1 MERSGS
7 DRCGQPGRRVGQPN
21 IQKEERYAVSDDDG
35 CPCGRHACGRRGAGR
50 LWRRR
55 RRGSGP
61 GGCHAGTDR
70 IEGATDEVASVTGE
84 IGQAVDNGLT
94 VQLNEQNTSGES
106 GTATFTINDD
116 GTTHVVLQVTGGGT
130 EPQPAHIHEGT
141 CDDLNPQPAF
151 PLQDVVNGT
160 SETDVDIS
168 LDDLTLSSYAVN
180 VHESAEEADVYVACG
195 DITDV
200 NG

>member
-1 MERSGS
+1 MRSRMMTVLPAVGMLAAAAVLAG
-7 DRCGQPGRRVGQPN
+7 CGG
-21 IQKEERYAVSDDDG
+21 DDVE
-35 CPCGRHACGRRGAGR
+35 GAAQEAATQAQ
-50 LWRRR
+50 
-55 RRGSGP
+55 SV
-61 GGCHAGTDR
+61 
-70 IEGATDEVASVTGE
+70 IEGATDEVSSVTGE
-84 IGQAVDNGLT
+84 VGQAVDNGLT
-94 VQLNEQNTSGES
+94 VQLNEQNGSGES

-116 GTTHVVLQVTGGGT
+116 GTTHVVLQITGGGT
-130 EPQPAHIHEGT
+130 DPQPAHIHEGT

-151 PLQDVVNGT
+151 PLQDVVNGS

>member
-1 MERSGS
+1 MRMMTAFSAVGVLVAAVALAG
-7 DRCGQPGRRVGQPN
+7 CGG
-21 IQKEERYAVSDDDG
+21 DDVE
-35 CPCGRHACGRRGAGR
+35 GAAQEAATQAQ
-50 LWRRR
+50 
-55 RRGSGP
+55 SVV
-61 GGCHAGTDR
+61 
-70 IEGATDEVASVTGE
+70 EGATDEVASVTSE
-84 IGQAVDNGLT
+84 VGQAVDNGLT
-94 VQLNEQNTSGES
+94 VQLNEQNGSGES

-116 GTTHVVLQVTGGGT
+116 GSTHVVLQITGGGT

-151 PLQDVVNGT
+151 PLQDVVNGS
-160 SETDVDIS
+160 SETDIDIS

-180 VHESAEEADVYVACG
+180 VHKSAEETDVYVACG